1 MSRYRKSMRQAMEE
15 GLSNM
20 QIAIL
25 KREYAPFKGKTISAA
40 RAIQLMN
47 ILDKFKEADLKK
59 LGKETIPFVSSGARS
74 KLAVR
79 NMKFKVSTINPFK
92 EEVTQEDFDL
102 EEGKMKTIATMF
114 SQGKS
119 AEEIAKKMKLPV
131 DTVKSILGEVKEE
144 LEESAAASEI
154 QKNNTRRD
162 SMDYN
167 MYKKTVELLKKKDF
181 KALGKHIYDA
191 ETAPREYVMG
201 VIAKKEPQ
209 TFKKMFGNQT
219 GYYSLM
225 KPLKMSESA
234 DTRELTNLY
243 NKRTPLTPAEQ
254 KRKAELE
261 KKLGVNEDLEEKI
274 QPFMISY
281 SKYGKHAGFEDA
293 KSLQDL
299 QTKAQKLR
307 AKGFTIDKMGRYN
320 PPVRKEDK
328 DAFDPITEA

>member
-1 MSRYRKSMRQAMEE
+1 
-15 GLSNM
+15 
-20 QIAIL
+20 
-25 KREYAPFKGKTISAA
+25 
-40 RAIQLMN
+40 
-47 ILDKFKEADLKK
+47 
-59 LGKETIPFVSSGARS
+59 
-74 KLAVR
+74 
-79 NMKFKVSTINPFK
+79 
-92 EEVTQEDFDL
+92 
-102 EEGKMKTIATMF
+102 KMKTIATMF

-131 DTVKSILGEVKEE
+131 DTVKSILGEVNE
-144 LEESAAASEI
+144 
-154 QKNNTRRD
+154 
-162 SMDYN
+162 
-167 MYKKTVELLKKKDF
+167 
-181 KALGKHIYDA
+181 G
-191 ETAPREYVMG
+191 
-201 VIAKKEPQ
+201 
-209 TFKKMFGNQT
+209 
-219 GYYSLM
+219 
-225 KPLKMSESA
+225 A

-261 KKLGVNEDLEEKI
+261 KKLGVNEQLDEKI

-328 DAFDPITEA
+328 DAFDPITEACWTGYKQVGMKDKGGKKVPNCVPEDFKVEDY